1 MMELTSKILVT
12 GARGLLGTS
21 IVNELKNQGFI
32 NVFCPTSS
40 ELNLLNND
48 MVEVWFVDNKPEYV
62 FHLASLVYGLKGN
75 LDNQLKSIHQNT
87 QINLN
92 LFNACG
98 EHGVKKIFFAGT
110 VASYPYPY
118 PSLPLK
124 EEFFMDGE
132 PHTGEYGYAIA
143 KRHALSYLKILKQTK
158 NIDYCYGIF
167 TNLYGINDKF
177 DTDGGHVIPSLIKK
191 SIDAMKDGQRVLNVW
206 GNKDTKRDFLN
217 SKDAATAAL
226 LCMQKANEI
235 VNISSGR
242 TISMG
247 EIVEYIQIYFN
258 NDLIIEWDYNAP
270 IGIAERSVSNEKLLS
285 YGFKS
290 DISMKSGVLQTL
302 KWAEAHYDVLRY

>member
-1 MMELTSKILVT
+1 MELTSKILIT
-12 GARGLLGTS
+12 GARGLLGTA
-21 IVNELKNQGFI
+21 IVNELKNQGFFNI
-32 NVFCPTSS
+32 FCPTTS
-40 ELNLLNND
+40 ELNLLNNNP
-48 MVEVWFVDNKPEYV
+48 VLSWFDENKPDYV

-75 LDNQLKSIHQNT
+75 LENQLKSIHQNT
-87 QINLN
+87 QMNLN

-118 PSLPLK
+118 PSLPLQ

-132 PHTGEYGYAIA
+132 PHSGEYGYATA

-191 SIDAMKDGQRVLNVW
+191 SIDAMKDGNRVLNVW

-226 LCMQKANEI
+226 LCMQKTSGI
-235 VNISSGR
+235 INISSGK
-242 TISMG
+242 TTSMG
-247 EIVEYIQIYFN
+247 EVIECILKYFN
-258 NDLIIEWDYNAP
+258 NNLIIEWDPNAP

-285 YGFKS
+285 YGFQS
-290 DISMKSGVLQTL
+290 EISMESGISQTL
-302 KWAEAHYDVLRY
+302 KWAETHYDALRY